1 MAGIKITGT
10 KHLRAA
16 LKADISRCPG
26 EVKQIVAKYGANLQS
41 TTMSN
46 MDRAY
51 TGHWE
56 WKKGKGR
63 VFVKPT
69 GATKRSVTL
78 RVNEFKTKTKAEVQP
93 RTKYFPYLEYGTR
106 FMARRPTLGPAFS
119 KVEPQFRGD
128 LEKLFK

>member
-1 MAGIKITGT
+1 MARIKITGT

-16 LKADISRCPG
+16 LKADISRCPN
-26 EVKQIVAKYGANLQS
+26 EIRQIVAKHGARLQDQ
-41 TTMSN
+41 TQSN

-56 WKKGKGR
+56 WQKGKGR

-78 RVNEFKTKTKAEVQP
+78 RVNGFKTKTKAEVQP
-93 RTKYFPYLEYGTR
+93 HTKYFCWLEWGTR
-106 FMARRPTLGPAFS
+106 YMSRRPTLGPAFS
-119 KVEPQFRGD
+119 KIEPQFRTD
-128 LEKLFK
+128 ITRLFK